1 MAVMVTMDAE
11 ASLEDYRKVNAV
23 IEGEGDPP
31 AGLILHAGAQTEAG
45 KVKIVDIWESQDAAQ
60 AFYRGRLASAIAQ
73 VAGPDGGPPPSP
85 PEFLEIEDLV
95 KP

>member
-11 ASLEDYRKVNAV
+11 VSLEDYRKVNAIV
-23 IEGEGDPP
+23 EGEGAPP
-31 AGLILHAGAQTEAG
+31 AGLIIHAGAQDG
-45 KVKIVDIWESQDAAQ
+45 DKMKIVDFWESQDAAQ
-60 AFYRGRLASAIAQ
+60 AFYQGRLASAIAQ

-85 PEFLEIEDLV
+85 PVVLEIEDLV